1 MRQSFDETTDP
12 SFGPKHLPLIRRA
25 MAEQGLDGFLV
36 PHEDEHQN
44 EYLPE
49 ANDRL
54 AWATGFTGSA
64 GAAVI
69 LKDKAAVF
77 VDGRYTL
84 QVRDQ
89 VDQSLFEVRDLVEG
103 GVPAYLEA
111 AAGRGQTIGFDP
123 RLHSPEAL
131 ERLKA
136 AAAKAGAE
144 LKPVSAN
151 PLDQAWGAARPAQ
164 PQAPV
169 VPHPLQYAGEDS
181 ASKRARVG
189 KAIAEAG
196 ADAAVITAPASIAWL
211 FNIRGGDVIRSPLPL
226 GQAVLS
232 ADGTARLFL
241 DPAKVTTELPAWL
254 GNQVRLE
261 APDVLPEALGEL
273 KGQRVLVDPAQ
284 SSAWY
289 SDVLGE
295 AGATAVKTLDPCALP
310 KACKNKAEIEGARK
324 AHRRDGVALTRF
336 LHWLATEAQGSLPD
350 EMQIVAKLEAFREA
364 TGALKDLSFDTIAG
378 AGPNGAIVHY
388 RPTRRLMR
396 RTEPG
401 SLLLVDS
408 GAQYL
413 DGTTDVTRTVAI
425 GEPSAEM
432 RHRYTLVL
440 QGHLALGRVRFPA
453 GTTGSSLDPLARAP
467 LWAAGLDYDHGTGHG
482 VGSYL
487 GVHEGPQRIA
497 KTPNT
502 VALKPGMIVS
512 NEPGY
517 YKEGAY
523 GIRIENLQFVTEPE
537 EIDGGERPMLG
548 FEVLTLAPYER
559 RLIDEVILSDIER
572 EQINAYHA
580 RVLAEIGPSLDG
592 EVRAWLE
599 GACAPI

>member
-12 SFGPKHLPLIRRA
+12 SFGLKHLPLIRRA
-25 MAEQGLDGFLV
+25 MAAQGLDGFLV

-44 EYLPE
+44 EYLPD

-89 VDQSLFEVRDLVEG
+89 VDQSLFEVRDLVDG

-111 AAGRGQTIGFDP
+111 AAGKGQTIGFDP

-136 AAAKAGAE
+136 AVAKAGAE
-144 LKPVSAN
+144 LKPVAAN
-151 PLDQAWGAARPAQ
+151 PLDQAWGADRPAQ
-164 PQAPV
+164 PRAPV
-169 VPHPLQYAGEDS
+169 VPHPLEYAGEDS

-189 KAIAEAG
+189 KAIADAG
-196 ADAAVITAPASIAWL
+196 GDAAVITAPASIAWL

-232 ADGTARLFL
+232 ADGSARLFL

-261 APDVLPEALGEL
+261 TPDELPAALGEL

-289 SDVLGE
+289 SDVLAE
-295 AGATAVKTLDPCALP
+295 TGATAVRTLDPCALP
-310 KACKNKAEIEGARK
+310 KACKNEAEIDGTKR
-324 AHRRDGVALTRF
+324 AHQRDGVALTRF

-350 EMQIVAKLEAFREA
+350 EMQIVAKLEGFREA

-396 RTEPG
+396 KTEPG

-440 QGHLALGRVRFPA
+440 QGHLALGRVRFPV

-497 KTPNT
+497 KAPNT

-537 EIDGGERPMLG
+537 EVEGGERPMLG

-559 RLIDEVILSDIER
+559 RLIDEAILSDIER

-580 RVLAEIGPSLDG
+580 RVLAEVGPELDG
-592 EVRAWLE
+592 EVKAWLV

>member
-1 MRQSFDETTDP
+1 MFQTFDETTDP
-12 SFGPKHLPLIRRA
+12 SFGAQHVPLIRQA
-25 MAEQGLDGFLV
+25 MQDQGLDGFLV

-44 EYLPE
+44 EYLPA

-77 VDGRYTL
+77 VDGRYAL

-89 VDQSLFEVRDLVEG
+89 VDGTLFEVRDLIEG
-103 GVPAYLEA
+103 GVAAYLETA
-111 AAGRGQTIGFDP
+111 AAAGQTIGYDP

-131 ERLKA
+131 ERLRA
-136 AAAKAGAE
+136 AAAKAGAA
-144 LKPVSAN
+144 LKPVEPN
-151 PLDQAWGAARPAQ
+151 PLDQAWGAQRPPQ
-164 PQAPV
+164 PKAPV
-169 VPHPLQYAGEDS
+169 VPHPLAYAGEES
-181 ASKRARVG
+181 ESKRVRVG
-189 KAIAEAG
+189 ESLAKAGAEAT
-196 ADAAVITAPASIAWL
+196 VLTAPASLAWL

-226 GQAVLS
+226 GQAILN
-232 ADGTARLFL
+232 ADGSARLFL
-241 DPAKVTTELPAWL
+241 DPDKTSPDLLAWL
-254 GNQVRLE
+254 GNRVRLE
-261 APDVLPEALGEL
+261 APEALAGALAEL

-289 SDVLGE
+289 FETLAE
-295 AGATAVKTLDPCALP
+295 AGARVVRGADPCALP
-310 KACKNKAEIEGARK
+310 RACKNPVEIEGARQ
-324 AHRRDGVALTRF
+324 AHIRDGAALTRF
-336 LHWLATEAQGSLPD
+336 LHWTATEAQTRLPD
-350 EMQIVAKLEAFREA
+350 EIEVVRTLERFRQD

-378 AGPNGAIVHY
+378 AGSNGAIVHY
-388 RPTRRLMR
+388 RPTERLNK

-432 RHRYTLVL
+432 KQRFTLVL
-440 QGHLALGRVRFPA
+440 KGHLALARVRFPA
-453 GTTGSSLDPLARAP
+453 GVTGSALDVLARAA

-497 KTPNT
+497 KSPSS
-502 VALKPGMIVS
+502 VALSPGMILS

-523 GIRIENLQFVTEPE
+523 GIRIENLQVVTEAAP
-537 EIDGGERPMLG
+537 IPGGERPMLG
-548 FEVLTLAPYER
+548 FETLTLAPIDR
-559 RLIDEVILSDIER
+559 RLVDKTLMTAEEIAQLD
-572 EQINAYHA
+572 AYHA
-580 RVLAEIGPSLDG
+580 RVLAMVGPRLDG
-592 EVRAWLE
+592 AVRAWLDE
-599 GACAPI
+599 ACAPL